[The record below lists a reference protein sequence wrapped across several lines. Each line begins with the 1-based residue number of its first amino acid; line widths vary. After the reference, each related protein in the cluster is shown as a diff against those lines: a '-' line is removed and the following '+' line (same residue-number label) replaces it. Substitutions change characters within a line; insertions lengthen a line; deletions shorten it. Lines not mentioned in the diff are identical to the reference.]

1 MALEI
6 ADELGDVL
14 TYYGRMN
21 SGEDAEDARFNY
33 DVQANQSLSSNFRR
47 IVELL
52 EEIEILDRA
61 SEDTTSE
68 RRRRIL
74 HVNALLAIYE
84 NTTTNAGKAQLF
96 AGGEGWED
104 ISVSADFTMQAKT
117 DTFLFNGA
125 PVHLGNTGVPN
136 LVFPSDFDGTS
147 VRILTVPG
155 Y

>member
-1 MALEI
+1 MFLARITAIIVVFRARLADAVRYPSPPDAFSRMALEI

-33 DVQANQSLSSNFRR
+33 DVQANRSLSSNFRR

-74 HVNALLAIYE
+74 HVNALLAE
-84 NTTTNAGKAQLF
+84 VHRMNEKHVRLA
-96 AGGEGWED
+96 
-104 ISVSADFTMQAKT
+104 AKYHA
-117 DTFLFNGA
+117 NR
-125 PVHLGNTGVPN
+125 
-136 LVFPSDFDGTS
+136 
-147 VRILTVPG
+147 VRIKVECGHAYKRIRLMR
-155 Y
+155 